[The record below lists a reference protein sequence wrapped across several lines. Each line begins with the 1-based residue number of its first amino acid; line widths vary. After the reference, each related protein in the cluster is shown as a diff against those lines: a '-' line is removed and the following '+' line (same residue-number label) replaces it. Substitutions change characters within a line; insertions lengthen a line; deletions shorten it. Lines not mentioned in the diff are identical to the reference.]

1 MKNKLPVIFAVT
13 AIYLVFLGFV
23 AHQLVSNYN
32 INRLYMAIAAFVFVI
47 AAYFLTLRS
56 FIPLKPKL

>member
-13 AIYLVFLGFV
+13 AIYVVFLGV
-23 AHQLVSNYN
+23 VVHQLVSNYN
-32 INRLYMAIAAFVFVI
+32 INRLYIAIAAFVFVI